1 MKKIAAITT
10 VLALSIT
17 MLGTIPAS
25 AKSVKLPKTKITK
38 LQSTKPSNLKIK
50 IKKVKKFQDIR

>member
-1 MKKIAAITT
+1 M
-10 VLALSIT
+10 T

-25 AKSVKLPKTKITK
+25 AKSVKVPRAKITK

-50 IKKVKKFQDIR
+50 IKKVKKFQGIR